1 MTLYEIWVFTY
12 EQLLG
17 VGNYTMVQGI
27 MDIAFT
33 IIVGVMGM
41 FLLGTPLV
49 FTIWVYNFF
58 KDLLR
63 GF

>member
-17 VGNYTMVQGI
+17 VGNYAMIQGI
-27 MDIAFT
+27 MDLVFT
-33 IIVGVMGM
+33 VIVGVMGIL
-41 FLLGTPLV
+41 LLGAPVV
-49 FTIWVYNFF
+49 FTIWVYNFT